1 MNRTFAFS
9 GNSIRNH
16 ILILSAQAV
25 LALQVINPAPSTA
38 ADGDNRYLDMGLAQL
53 MQITV
58 TSVAKK
64 PQTLADTAAA
74 VFVISQ
80 EDIRRSGVTSIPEAL
95 AMAPGLQVAR
105 ISASKWSI
113 AARGFGGYT
122 SNKLLVLID
131 GRSVYIPAY
140 SGTFWD
146 MQNTMLED
154 IDRIEVIRGPGGT
167 LWGANAVN
175 GVINIIT
182 RKSQE
187 TLGSLVRTGFGN
199 EEKVTAGA
207 RYGGTIGE
215 SAFGRLYVTG
225 NDRGSNVLAGSGED
239 AYDSWDTLQAGFR
252 TDGIVG
258 SQNEWTFQGDVFDND
273 GDQIVSPFWLDGPP
287 YLTIDH
293 GDYTASGG
301 NLTGSWRHR
310 FDGGDV
316 PTFKSYFDE
325 NNRTE
330 SYYAQDFTTL
340 DFDLQFETAVGDR
353 NNLTLGT
360 GFRHVDGEFERTFQV
375 WIPDQSS
382 ELYSAFLQDE
392 INLLRDRLWLTVGSK
407 FEHNDFTGDEW
418 QSSARMLW
426 KPGVDHSVW
435 AASAAPSARRR

>member
-80 EDIRRSGVTSIPEAL
+80 EDTRRSGVTSIPEAL

-167 LWGANAVN
+167 LWGAM
-175 GVINIIT
+175 
-182 RKSQE
+182 R
-187 TLGSLVRTGFGN
+187 
-199 EEKVTAGA
+199 
-207 RYGGTIGE
+207 
-215 SAFGRLYVTG
+215 
-225 NDRGSNVLAGSGED
+225 
-239 AYDSWDTLQAGFR
+239 
-252 TDGIVG
+252 
-258 SQNEWTFQGDVFDND
+258 
-273 GDQIVSPFWLDGPP
+273 
-287 YLTIDH
+287 
-293 GDYTASGG
+293 
-301 NLTGSWRHR
+301 
-310 FDGGDV
+310 
-316 PTFKSYFDE
+316 
-325 NNRTE
+325 
-330 SYYAQDFTTL
+330 
-340 DFDLQFETAVGDR
+340 
-353 NNLTLGT
+353 
-360 GFRHVDGEFERTFQV
+360 
-375 WIPDQSS
+375 
-382 ELYSAFLQDE
+382 
-392 INLLRDRLWLTVGSK
+392 
-407 FEHNDFTGDEW
+407 
-418 QSSARMLW
+418 
-426 KPGVDHSVW
+426 
-435 AASAAPSARRR
+435 

>member
-1 MNRTFAFS
+1 MNTILALS
-9 GNSIRNH
+9 GNAIRNRL
-16 ILILSAQAV
+16 LIFSVHTA
-25 LALQVINPAPSTA
+25 LALQMTNPAPSAA

-131 GRSVYIPAY
+131 GRSVYTPAY

-182 RKSQE
+182 KKSQE
-187 TLGSLVRTGFGN
+187 TLGTLARTGFGN

-207 RYGGTIGE
+207 RFGGTIGE

-225 NDRGSNVLAGSGED
+225 NDSGSNVLAGSGED
-239 AYDSWDTLQAGFR
+239 AYDSWTPSRPDSGPMASSVRRTSGLFR
-252 TDGIVG
+252 GMCSKTTATRSYPPSGLTAHPISLSITAIIPPAAAISPAVG
-258 SQNEWTFQGDVFDND
+258 G
-273 GDQIVSPFWLDGPP
+273 
-287 YLTIDH
+287 
-293 GDYTASGG
+293 
-301 NLTGSWRHR
+301 TGSM
-310 FDGGDV
+310 G
-316 PTFKSYFDE
+316 
-325 NNRTE
+325 
-330 SYYAQDFTTL
+330 
-340 DFDLQFETAVGDR
+340 ETC
-353 NNLTLGT
+353 
-360 GFRHVDGEFERTFQV
+360 
-375 WIPDQSS
+375 
-382 ELYSAFLQDE
+382 
-392 INLLRDRLWLTVGSK
+392 
-407 FEHNDFTGDEW
+407 
-418 QSSARMLW
+418 
-426 KPGVDHSVW
+426 
-435 AASAAPSARRR
+435 